1 MCFKNKTLKTL
12 MGLLHRIEPL
22 TFKSLDQGC
31 H

>member
-22 TFKSLDQGC
+22 TFKSLDPE
-31 H
+31 

>member
-22 TFKSLDQGC
+22 TFYNKSLDAE
-31 H
+31 